1 MNTTVYVQ
9 LGWLRTAVTWVY
21 EHSLKPLFDLMSNVI
36 SMIFD
41 AFFSYV
47 LLPILKGVYGMQIE
61 VFKALFMNILY
72 NLLFRFT
79 RVLMWVLDAVENIF
93 RTFAGLNPV
102 YIQDANGKL
111 HESTSLLVALFQNS
125 NIRGALL
132 GMIMVSFVLCFLT
145 SIFATIRAIGDLGGN
160 DGKIRSINRVMRL
173 TGRALLRL
181 ILIPLMGLFLVVL
194 GDAVLLSID
203 NATNAEH
210 ADVSDIL
217 FTMSTLDAVRK
228 DVKDGDSQFY
238 NSSTRSAALAGLKAS
253 EAQNYADFG
262 LMDKYRK
269 PYYLGRPVEDEW
281 MRPIKEALG
290 TADTKKREFMAEVLE
305 TFDIRRMD
313 YFIAIGGTVLFIYLF
328 GTMAVSM
335 IARIFDCVIL
345 LLVEPFFAATMPL
358 DEGKKF
364 DKWQEVF
371 IGRLISGYGMIVG
384 VNIYLKVIALVFS
397 GKVAFFGEGTTPSV
411 DYITRL
417 VFILAGA
424 YAITQA
430 GPVVTGIMSAQ
441 AGAREKE
448 MMTQGG
454 VITRAAMGVMTA
466 PGRFAASLVWNE
478 GVAAAKGGVAELFS
492 GKYSLLNGGNPRPG
506 VGDAFGT
513 PGAGKGPGGAPFNGK
528 KIEGPGGT
536 AIQTGTGI
544 GGTGGAGTGG
554 GAFGGK
560 KGEPG
565 TASPVPTVGSAI
577 NGTETDLAGTLG
589 TNGTAGTGQQF
600 TESNKP
606 TGFEGPLGG
615 LDAPIGGAK
624 PGVFSFLDQPGEQNE
639 EYTWIGQRDQEER
652 EERKKYEELLGSQFD
667 DIALNAAES
676 ETGMDL
682 NGDGFIVGSIN
693 DVDDEQAEYEEML
706 GTQFDQEFQKAAEYE
721 TGLDLDGDGFVGSIN
736 DVDDDDDTPVIDTS
750 GLLGKDPEPTVPGV
764 DHQ

>member
-9 LGWLRTAVTWVY
+9 LGWLQTAVTWVY
-21 EHSLKPLFDLMSNVI
+21 QHSLKPLFDLMSNVI
-36 SMIFD
+36 STIFD

-47 LLPILKGVYGMQIE
+47 LLPILKGVYGVQIE

-79 RVLMWVLDAVENIF
+79 RVVMWVLDAVENIF

-173 TGRALLRL
+173 TGSALLRL

-210 ADVSDIL
+210 TEVSDIL

-228 DVKDGDSQFY
+228 DVKDGDSEFY

-253 EAQNYADFG
+253 EAQKYADFG

-411 DYITRL
+411 DYITRI

-560 KGEPG
+560 KGEP
-565 TASPVPTVGSAI
+565 VPTVGSAI

-693 DVDDEQAEYEEML
+693 DVDD
-706 GTQFDQEFQKAAEYE
+706 
-721 TGLDLDGDGFVGSIN
+721 
-736 DVDDDDDTPVIDTS
+736 DDDDDTPVIDTS
-750 GLLGKDPEPTVPGV
+750 GMLGKDPDPIVPGV
-764 DHQ
+764 DHR

>member
-9 LGWLRTAVTWVY
+9 LGWLQTAVTWVY
-21 EHSLKPLFDLMSNVI
+21 QHSLKPLFDLMSNVI
-36 SMIFD
+36 STIFD

-47 LLPILKGVYGMQIE
+47 LLPILKGVYGVQIE

-79 RVLMWVLDAVENIF
+79 RVVMWVLDAVENIF

-160 DGKIRSINRVMRL
+160 DGRIRSINRVMRL
-173 TGRALLRL
+173 TGSALLRL

-210 ADVSDIL
+210 TEVSDIL

-228 DVKDGDSQFY
+228 DVKDGDSEFY

-253 EAQNYADFG
+253 EAQKYADFG

-411 DYITRL
+411 DYITRI

-693 DVDDEQAEYEEML
+693 DVDD
-706 GTQFDQEFQKAAEYE
+706 
-721 TGLDLDGDGFVGSIN
+721 
-736 DVDDDDDTPVIDTS
+736 DDDDDTPVVDTS
-750 GLLGKDPEPTVPGV
+750 GMLGKDPDPIVPGV
-764 DHQ
+764 DHR

>member
-9 LGWLRTAVTWVY
+9 LGWLQTAVTWVY

-36 SMIFD
+36 STIFD

-47 LLPILKGVYGMQIE
+47 LLPILKGVYGIQIE

-72 NLLFRFT
+72 NLLFRLT
-79 RVLMWVLDAVENIF
+79 RVVMWVLDAVENIF

-132 GMIMVSFVLCFLT
+132 GMIMISFVLCFLT

-173 TGRALLRL
+173 TGSALLRL

-210 ADVSDIL
+210 AEVSDIL

-228 DVKDGDSQFY
+228 DVKDGDSEFY

-335 IARIFDCVIL
+335 IARIFDCLIL

-411 DYITRL
+411 DYITRII
-417 VFILAGA
+417 FILAGA

-478 GVAAAKGGVAELFS
+478 GVAAAKEGAVNLFS
-492 GKYSLLNGGNPRPG
+492 GKYPLLNGGNPQPG

-693 DVDDEQAEYEEML
+693 DVDD
-706 GTQFDQEFQKAAEYE
+706 
-721 TGLDLDGDGFVGSIN
+721 
-736 DVDDDDDTPVIDTS
+736 DDDDDTPVIDTS
-750 GLLGKDPEPTVPGV
+750 GLLGKDPDPIVPGV